1 MRRPHGRRVTHGQPT
16 HMSHLMMKRLFRAS
30 AVTGAAVLVSCSDQL
45 AVTNPNVVDVDA
57 AFRTPQGIAQII
69 GKSFQGLFQGQ
80 YASLGALMPQAMNSS
95 GESSASVANE
105 GMGLRTTIPRQLIDN
120 QLGNQTFAGNFR
132 DFSFFTRFAR
142 QAANGLQA
150 LADLQRPDIET
161 AKARAL
167 GYFVLGYAQGNIALM
182 YDSAAVIRP
191 GQTDETV
198 FAGAQAVMANALLM
212 LDSALAITNSPT
224 QAAAAFPVQPGE
236 FINGS
241 TLATARFAQVV
252 RSYQARFRAGIAR
265 TPTERAAVNWATVL
279 ADATAGIT
287 ADLTVTLDP
296 TIGWTTGGT
305 INQLNV
311 FGGWHQMPLL
321 YAGMADTSGGYQA
334 YIAPGAF
341 VAARTGFL
349 VQTPDNR
356 WPKGATRTEQNNFQS
371 ATIPSA
377 GVYLRN
383 RPSGQDTP
391 DNANSWA
398 NSNYDNFR
406 FRPILDA
413 NGSGTWI
420 LMVATEIRMLQ
431 AEALIRLNRIPEAVV
446 LINASRTSK
455 GLPALSA
462 ASDLTTPV
470 PGGTTAAPVPGGASC
485 VPRVPVSASTTACGN
500 VLEAMKYEKRMETMF
515 TGYSQWFIDGRGW
528 GDLVS
533 GTPLE
538 WPVPIQEMN
547 SRAKTAYNGQRR
559 QASPSTYFF

>member
-1 MRRPHGRRVTHGQPT
+1 
-16 HMSHLMMKRLFRAS
+16 MSLTIMKRYFRAF
-30 AVTGAAVLVSCSDQL
+30 AVTSATMLVSCSDQL

-57 AFRTPQGIAQII
+57 AFRTPQGIQQIV

-80 YASLGALMPQAMNSS
+80 YASLDALAPQAMNSS
-95 GESSASVANE
+95 GESAASVANS
-105 GMGLRTTIPRQLIDN
+105 GMGLRTGIPRQVIDN

-142 QAANGLQA
+142 QAANGLSA
-150 LADLQRPDIET
+150 LAALSRPATET

-191 GQTDETV
+191 GQTDEKV
-198 FAGAQAVMANALLM
+198 FGSAQAVMANALVM
-212 LDSALAITNSPT
+212 LDSAIAITNAAD
-224 QAAAAFPVQPGE
+224 QAASAFPIQGSE
-236 FINGS
+236 FINGT
-241 TLATARFAQVV
+241 TLTTARFAQVA
-252 RSYQARFRAGIAR
+252 RSYKARFRAGVAR
-265 TPTERAAVNWATVL
+265 TPTERAAVDWAAVL
-279 ADATAGIT
+279 ADAAAGIT
-287 ADLTVTLDP
+287 TDLTVTLDP
-296 TIGWTTGGT
+296 AIGWNVSAGGV
-305 INQLNV
+305 INQLQV

-341 VAARTGFL
+341 VTARTGFL

-356 WPKGATRTEQNNFQS
+356 WPRGATRAEQSSVQS
-371 ATIPSA
+371 AVVPPP

-383 RPSGQDTP
+383 RPVAQDVP
-391 DNANSWA
+391 DNANTWA

-413 NGSGTWI
+413 LGTGTWI
-420 LMVATEIRMLQ
+420 LMTATEIRMLQ
-431 AEALIRLNRIPEAVV
+431 AEALIRLNRIPDAVTV
-446 LINASRTSK
+446 INASRITK
-455 GLPALSA
+455 NLPALSA
-462 ASDLTTPV
+462 TSDINTPV

-485 VPRVPVSASTTACGN
+485 VPRVPVSATTTACGN

-515 TGYSQWFIDGRGW
+515 TGYAQWFIDGRGW
-528 GDLVS
+528 GDLVA

-547 SRAKTAYNGQRR
+547 SRAKTAYNGARR
-559 QASPSTYFF
+559 QAAPSTYSF